1 MLDMAQTGRESFEAV
16 GQVRLT
22 VSETESQLIQR
33 YRQMPEQE
41 RGQVERLIALL
52 ARNPESLEI

>member
-1 MLDMAQTGRESFEAV
+1 MLDMAQTGRESLEAV

-33 YRQMPEQE
+33 YRRMPEQE
-41 RGQVERLIALL
+41 RSQVERLIALL
-52 ARNPESLEI
+52 ARSPESLEI

>member
-41 RGQVERLIALL
+41 RSQVERLIALL
-52 ARNPESLEI
+52 ARSPESLEI

>member
-1 MLDMAQTGRESFEAV
+1 MAQTGRESFEAV

-41 RGQVERLIALL
+41 RSQVERLIALL

>member
-16 GQVRLT
+16 GQARLT

-41 RGQVERLIALL
+41 RSQVERLIALL
-52 ARNPESLEI
+52 ARNPESLEM

>member
-41 RGQVERLIALL
+41 RSQVERLIALL